1 MQDPNSLDKKGI
13 LKVMTFAILIALLG
27 IGILGWQYRQLE
39 KKRLP
44 ELEKKIEEQEEKIE
58 QTAAED
64 ILERFMA
71 TRAESLLTER
81 AMEQKKQAKFVSVDD
96 FKSYEILKTEK
107 LEEDKYRFIVKLY
120 REEGIGEIVEVIILI
135 KILDRYYI
143 DSVQIAG

>member
-27 IGILGWQYRQLE
+27 IGILGWQYHQLE
-39 KKRLP
+39 KKRIPKL
-44 ELEKKIEEQEEKIE
+44 EEKIE
-58 QTAAED
+58 QVAAED

-81 AMEQKKQAKFVSVDD
+81 AMEQKKQAKFVSVND
-96 FKSYEILKTEK
+96 FESYEILKTEK

>member
-27 IGILGWQYRQLE
+27 IGILGWQYHQLE
-39 KKRLP
+39 KKRIPKL
-44 ELEKKIEEQEEKIE
+44 EEKIE
-58 QTAAED
+58 QVAAED

-81 AMEQKKQAKFVSVDD
+81 AMEQKKQAKFVSVND
-96 FKSYEILKTEK
+96 FESYEILKTEK

-135 KILDRYYI
+135 KILDKYYI

>member
-1 MQDPNSLDKKGI
+1 MYNMQDPNSLDKKGI

-27 IGILGWQYRQLE
+27 IGILGWQYHQLE
-39 KKRLP
+39 KKRIPKL
-44 ELEKKIEEQEEKIE
+44 EEKIE
-58 QTAAED
+58 QVAAED

-81 AMEQKKQAKFVSVDD
+81 AMEQKKQAKFVSVND
-96 FKSYEILKTEK
+96 FESYEILKTEK

-135 KILDRYYI
+135 KILDKYYI